1 LRILF
6 YIFFCISLN
15 PICAQN
21 DRIAVAS
28 QINMPFELSYRSLE
42 QTVNASVSGVIYKDS
57 SFEDNNNDQLKCI
70 IKKNGTIS
78 IQSVKQNVLKIDVPI
93 KIQIEKGIGSF
104 GIYTYQSTEMELT
117 MSFQMVWNVLP
128 SWKLFTRSIKNG
140 YQWNKKPS
148 INLKGVEIPI
158 TAIVERIIDSK
169 QQEYANLIDQ
179 QIDKNVN
186 LKKNVI
192 RIWNQL
198 ATPTQISV
206 EYNAWMIAR
215 PKKIL
220 ALAFSQND
228 KSIYTSFGID
238 LEVETAIGYQPPLM
252 PFVIDIP
259 SLTYT
264 KTLKDE
270 FELYTV
276 MNIPYYEATSIG
288 KKKMIGTEYEFEN
301 GKYNIKIEDLNIRGK
316 DSLIL
321 IETTLSGSFKGVL
334 RVEGLPYYDST
345 QNAIRL
351 KNLDYNIQTKNLFYN
366 LANWLLSKKILN
378 SLQDNFAIPTEEG
391 ITRAKLSATDALNQT
406 RNGAKFNGM
415 ISKMTPTAIRSI
427 NDILVMV
434 ILTKGQVKATL

>member
-1 LRILF
+1 
-6 YIFFCISLN
+6 
-15 PICAQN
+15 
-21 DRIAVAS
+21 
-28 QINMPFELSYRSLE
+28 MPFELSFRSLE
-42 QTVNASVSGVIYKDS
+42 QTVNASVSGLIFKDS
-57 SFEDNNNDQLKCI
+57 SLEDNNNDQLKCV

-78 IQSVKQNVLKIDVPI
+78 IQSVRQNVLRIDVPI

-104 GIYTYQSTEMELT
+104 GVYTYKSTEMELT
-117 MSFQMVWNVLP
+117 MSFKMVWNVLP
-128 SWKLFTRSIKNG
+128 SWKLFTKSIKNG

-158 TAIVERIIDSK
+158 TGIVERIIDSK

-198 ATPTQISV
+198 TTPTQIST

-215 PKKIL
+215 PKKIQ
-220 ALAFSQND
+220 ALPFSQND

-238 LEVETAIGYQPPLM
+238 LEVETAIGYQPPLI
-252 PFVIDIP
+252 PFVVDIP

-276 MNIPYYEATSIG
+276 VNIPYYEATSIG
-288 KKKMIGTEYEFEN
+288 KKKMIGTKFEFEN

-316 DSLIL
+316 DSLII
-321 IETTLSGSFKGVL
+321 IETTLSGSFKGIL
-334 RVEGLPYYDST
+334 SVEGFPYYDSI

-351 KNLDYNIQTKNLFYN
+351 RNLDYNIQTKNLFYN
-366 LANWLLSKKILN
+366 LANWLFTKKILN
-378 SLQDNFAIPTEEG
+378 SLQENVAIPTAES
-391 ITRAKLSATDALNQT
+391 ITRAQLTASNALNQT
-406 RNGAKFNGM
+406 RNGTKFNGV
-415 ISKMTPTAIRSI
+415 ISKMTPTKIRSI
-427 NDILVMV
+427 NDILVLV
-434 ILTKGQVKATL
+434 ILTKGQVKASL

>member
-1 LRILF
+1 
-6 YIFFCISLN
+6 
-15 PICAQN
+15 
-21 DRIAVAS
+21 
-28 QINMPFELSYRSLE
+28 
-42 QTVNASVSGVIYKDS
+42 
-57 SFEDNNNDQLKCI
+57 
-70 IKKNGTIS
+70 
-78 IQSVKQNVLKIDVPI
+78 
-93 KIQIEKGIGSF
+93 
-104 GIYTYQSTEMELT
+104 
-117 MSFQMVWNVLP
+117 MVWNVLP

-198 ATPTQISV
+198 ATPTQISI

-276 MNIPYYEATSIG
+276 VNIPYYEATSIG